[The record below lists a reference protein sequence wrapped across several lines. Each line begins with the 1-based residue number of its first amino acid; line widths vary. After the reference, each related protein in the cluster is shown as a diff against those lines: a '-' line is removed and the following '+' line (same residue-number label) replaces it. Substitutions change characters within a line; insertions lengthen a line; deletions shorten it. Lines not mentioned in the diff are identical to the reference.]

1 MYVRVYVCCMY
12 VCIFIYMRKSFESPL
27 KSVKEDED
35 TSEKQRTREG
45 QGERRRR
52 GQSFLTSEIDAM

>member
-1 MYVRVYVCCMY
+1 MY
-12 VCIFIYMRKSFESPL
+12 VCIFIYMRMSFESPL

-35 TSEKQRTREG
+35 TSEKERTREG

-52 GQSFLTSEIDAM
+52 GQSFLTSEMDAM

>member
-1 MYVRVYVCCMY
+1 MY